1 LATKQEI
8 LEGIIRPVVTG
19 LGYECWGVALLSQGR
34 QSLLRVYIERLV
46 VDAPLV
52 EIAETEL
59 VDVVGEEAVVGEEKV
74 IGEEGE
80 AGFTERESGIGIEDC
95 ERVSRQLSAVLDVE
109 DPISGDYTLEVSSPG
124 MDRPLYTLAHYQRFA
139 GSQIAMTL
147 RMAFEGRRK
156 FNGLLKGVEA
166 DEVVIQVDQEEFLFP
181 IESIEKANVVPQ
193 FD

>member
-1 LATKQEI
+1 VLKVGHLATKQEI

-34 QSLLRVYIERLV
+34 HSLLRVYIERLGADV
-46 VDAPLV
+46 QAAEV
-52 EIAETEL
+52 EVAAVPVE
-59 VDVVGEEAVVGEEKV
+59 VNADDEA
-74 IGEEGE
+74 
-80 AGFTERESGIGIEDC
+80 ARFSERESGIGIEDC

-109 DPISGDYTLEVSSPG
+109 DPIAGDYTLEVSSPG
-124 MDRPLYTLAHYQRFA
+124 MDRPLYTLAHFQRFV
-139 GSQIAMTL
+139 GYQIALTL

-156 FNGLLKGVEA
+156 FAGLLKGVEG
-166 DEVVIQVDQEEFLFP
+166 DEVVIQVEQEEFLFP